1 MKKKIILAGCGT
13 AVIVPAVLTYVYS
26 FKRAAVILLLTAAGV
41 LFPSLPLFFIGRMLK
56 ADRLIMRRGE
66 KHIGLCIGYT
76 RGSRCRFGAL
86 TVELTASDGRTV
98 QRTYN
103 AMRFRFR
110 YPHEITVYT
119 LDAAFLHSNLGVQT
133 ILREILYFLLFF
145 AIWLICTAGTLGL
158 ILHR

>member
-1 MKKKIILAGCGT
+1 M
-13 AVIVPAVLTYVYS
+13 
-26 FKRAAVILLLTAAGV
+26 RDAAILLLIAVGIA
-41 LFPSLPLFFIGRMLK
+41 FPSLPLFFIGRMLK

-66 KHIGLCIGYT
+66 KHTGLCIGYT
-76 RGSRCRFGAL
+76 HGSCCRFGAL

-103 AMRFRFR
+103 AMRFR

-145 AIWLICTAGTLGL
+145 AIWLICTAGTLVL
-158 ILHR
+158 ILQR